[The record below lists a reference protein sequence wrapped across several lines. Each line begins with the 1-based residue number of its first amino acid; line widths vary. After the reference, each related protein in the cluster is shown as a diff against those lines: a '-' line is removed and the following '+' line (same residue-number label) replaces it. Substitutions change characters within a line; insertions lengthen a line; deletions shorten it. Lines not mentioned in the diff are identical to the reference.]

1 MRLSARHAMRTRQ
14 ESRRLGGFGK
24 QWKSG
29 DTLQVFYPIYWN
41 KEDKTWDLMVAH
53 VWGHSINPKEV
64 SLKRIFAPTLS
75 EIVDGRPTA
84 PDVLYQFSRIAP
96 LFLQGEYEA
105 EVQKLEN
112 KNLNKS
118 ALNAAMKKLEKD
130 YQVEDGRIRKDP
142 PVGKLRLIISTEC
155 VTVPLNDG
163 KPDVENARLVSQDLS
178 DTKIQA
184 LYAILGDPKYG
195 PGEPTEEDMQPDAIK
210 WLEVTYTFGTTN
222 DRKQDGRVSPVGVTK
237 EYRLSRTYP
246 ELFPRIEQQLNQLP
260 TRTETIVK
268 RNSSYHPVEETS
280 VFSALSTYCALK
292 SDYLDALTEDEMI
305 ERLVKNVEIIDK
317 IQIPI
322 QNAEIRA
329 KLEEAR
335 ADLKEAISKAGKA
348 GEGAIN
354 PDSSVNDLAGAPS
367 IVSVIDES
375 DLNAAREG
383 EGEGDDT
390 QSQLEDFEMGGLS
403 AAAGN

>member
-1 MRLSARHAMRTRQ
+1 MRLSARNVMRTRQ

-41 KEDKTWDLMVAH
+41 KDDKRWDLMVAN

-75 EIVDGRPTA
+75 EIVDGRPVT

-96 LFLQGEYEA
+96 LFLQGAYDS
-105 EVQKLEN
+105 EVAKLES

-118 ALNAAMKKLEKD
+118 ALNSAMKKLEKD
-130 YQVEDGRIRKDP
+130 YQIEDGRIRKDP
-142 PVGKLRLIISTEC
+142 AVGKLRLIISTEC

-184 LYAILGDPKYG
+184 LYAILTTPKYG
-195 PGEPTEEDMQPDAIK
+195 LGEPTEEDMQPDAVK

-222 DRKQDGRVSPVGVTK
+222 DRKQDGRVSPVGVTP
-237 EYRLSRTYP
+237 EYRLQKTHE
-246 ELFPRIEQQLNQLP
+246 ELFPRIKQQLNQLP

-268 RNSSYHPVEETS
+268 RNSSYHPVDES
-280 VFSALSTYCALK
+280 AIFSALSTYCALK
-292 SDYLDALTEDEMI
+292 SDYLDALAEEGMI
-305 ERLVKNVEIIDK
+305 ERLAKNVEIIDK

-322 QNAEIRA
+322 QNAEINA

-335 ADLKEAISKAGKA
+335 SELETKQAAVTTAGGIS
-348 GEGAIN
+348 
-354 PDSSVNDLAGAPS
+354 PDSSVNDLTGAPS
-367 IVSVIDES
+367 VAEAIDEDDIKS
-375 DLNAAREG
+375 ARDGSE
-383 EGEGDDT
+383 DDDDN
-390 QSQLEDFEMGGLS
+390 QSKLEDFEMGGL